1 MDPGAAGDA
10 ISGFELRHRHFN
22 HNRNHR
28 HQDPLPVPRFVRSYP
43 TLKSQ
48 IQGLRQAE
56 LKQLSDV
63 YRERVRTSQMTGNK
77 MLMAQATYDYKM
89 GMKKK
94 GINTLIPMLNLFQ
107 IPILFTWF
115 FSLRYLSNLP
125 EVYPQIL
132 TEGYLWFSD
141 LSTYDPY
148 FVLPVLAACGTS
160 LSIARS
166 PNLARNNLSMPFL
179 APYVKY
185 LKYSR
190 SHSGSCPSRPS
201 PSLASSQPP

>member
-1 MDPGAAGDA
+1 M
-10 ISGFELRHRHFN
+10 
-22 HNRNHR
+22 
-28 HQDPLPVPRFVRSYP
+28 
-43 TLKSQ
+43 
-48 IQGLRQAE
+48 
-56 LKQLSDV
+56 

-94 GINTLIPMLNLFQ
+94 GINTLIPMINLFQ
-107 IPILFTWF
+107 IPVLFTWF

-166 PNLARNNLSMPFL
+166 PNLARNNLTMPFL

-185 LKYSR
+185 LKYFPPHSDSCHLLHWPSRASSRPRSTSTGSR
-190 SHSGSCPSRPS
+190 SPSTSSS
-201 PSLASSQPP
+201 PRS